1 MKTLLEKKVEVLNT
15 ESWIIPVVYGDE
27 TRTLEISDFL
37 QRNGVDGQPMNF
49 PAVPKGMARIRLF
62 ITSEHTKEQ
71 IEKAVE
77 VIFKAAEKFGLRKKE
92 AEAIVKFIFQEIAET
107 VKKGE
112 RVSIQG
118 FGAFELRELK
128 ERRIRNP
135 RTGKVVK
142 VPERYRVVF
151 VSRV

>member
-1 MKTLLEKKVEVLNT
+1 M
-15 ESWIIPVVYGDE
+15 
-27 TRTLEISDFL
+27 TRKDLID
-37 QRNGVDGQPMNF
+37 RV
-49 PAVPKGMARIRLF
+49 A
-62 ITSEHTKEQ
+62 KE
-71 IEKAVE
+71 
-77 VIFKAAEKFGLRKKE
+77 FGLKKKD

-128 ERRIRNP
+128 ERRVRNP

-142 VPERYRVVF
+142 VSVREKVVF
-151 VSRV
+151 ISGRSRLPYANR